1 MSANTATI
9 KNPSISIRPSQKLID
24 FIKTIDVTE
33 GVPSGISNIIFK
45 NCVKSTNV
53 EPVNVDYLLTSADRE
68 YIASLTSD
76 IKNISTKQPLS
87 SISKRCADK
96 LLSLQDLHWI
106 YRHIIKS
113 KDSQNKVYL
122 HELIEGSEIIL
133 PENQEVPRNPEL
145 EKRCKKLRAQQQN
158 KDYHD
163 MTKNVDNVR
172 KKYPEDTLA
181 YQSKLMYIIQFMYIL
196 CLLQYFHTKIN
207 TLFQFFT
214 VVWVLLI
221 F

>member
-9 KNPSISIRPSQKLID
+9 KNPAISIRPSQKLID
-24 FIKTIDVTE
+24 YIKTIDVTE
-33 GVPSGISNIIFK
+33 GAPLGISNIIFK
-45 NCVKSTNV
+45 NRVKSTNF
-53 EPVNVDYLLTSADRE
+53 EPINVDYLLTSADRE
-68 YIASLTSD
+68 YITSLTSD
-76 IKNISTKQPLS
+76 IENISTNQPLS
-87 SISKRCADK
+87 FISKSCADK

-106 YRHIIKS
+106 YGHIINS
-113 KDSQNKVYL
+113 KDSKSKVYL

-145 EKRCKKLRAQQQN
+145 ENRCKKLRAQQEN

-181 YQSKLMYIIQFMYIL
+181 YQSK
-196 CLLQYFHTKIN
+196 
-207 TLFQFFT
+207 
-214 VVWVLLI
+214 
-221 F
+221 